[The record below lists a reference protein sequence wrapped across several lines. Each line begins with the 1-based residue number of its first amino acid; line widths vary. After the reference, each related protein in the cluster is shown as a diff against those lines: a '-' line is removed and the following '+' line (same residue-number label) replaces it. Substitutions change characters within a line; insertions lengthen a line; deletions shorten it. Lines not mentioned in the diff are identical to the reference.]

1 VVQREQY
8 DVARG
13 GHQRFAA
20 SRPHWDL
27 PAERYRFVDGDT
39 TPLPGIDLIE
49 TGGHVPGHMSVLV
62 RLPETGPV
70 LLTVDAVANQANFKP
85 DRQIS
90 PMDLD
95 GEKTIASTRK
105 MLELAQHEHVTLVIF
120 GHDGQQWQTL
130 KKCTEYYE

>member
-1 VVQREQY
+1 MVQREQY
-8 DVARG
+8 DVACG

-49 TGGHVPGHMSVLV
+49 TSGHVPGHMSVLV

-70 LLTVDAVANQANFKP
+70 LLTADAVAIQDNFKIQE
-85 DRQIS
+85 RFYR
-90 PMDLD
+90 L
-95 GEKTIASTRK
+95 
-105 MLELAQHEHVTLVIF
+105 LA
-120 GHDGQQWQTL
+120 
-130 KKCTEYYE
+130 